1 MDGTLEPRGDLLGF
15 QQSWTS
21 YFFGLRTSSTVCFP
35 LEGLSRP
42 PQEPLI
48 AFFSLTWDWA
58 LAQHQ
63 QEAEEGEE
71 EGSLGAWTYGLLG
84 GQALCSSPS

>member
-1 MDGTLEPRGDLLGF
+1 MMDGAVEPQEDLLGF

-21 YFFGLRTSSTVCFP
+21 YFFGPRTSSVVCFP

-42 PQEPLI
+42 PQEPHV
-48 AFFSLTWDWA
+48 ASFSSVQDWV
-58 LAQHQ
+58 LAQDQ

-71 EGSLGAWTYGLLG
+71 EGSLGAWTYWLLG
-84 GQALCSSPS
+84 G

>member
-1 MDGTLEPRGDLLGF
+1 MMDGALEPQGDLLGC

-21 YFFGLRTSSTVCFP
+21 YFFGPRTAFVVYFL

-42 PQEPLI
+42 PQEPLV
-48 AFFSLTWDWA
+48 AFFSSAQDWA
-58 LAQHQ
+58 LARDQ

-71 EGSLGAWTYGLLG
+71 VGSLGA
-84 GQALCSSPS
+84 

>member
-1 MDGTLEPRGDLLGF
+1 MMDGALEPREDLLGF

-21 YFFGLRTSSTVCFP
+21 HFFSPGTSSAICFP

-42 PQEPLI
+42 PQEPLV
-48 AFFSLTWDWA
+48 ASFSTAQDLV
-58 LAQHQ
+58 LAQDQ
-63 QEAEEGEE
+63 QEAKEREE

-84 GQALCSSPS
+84 G